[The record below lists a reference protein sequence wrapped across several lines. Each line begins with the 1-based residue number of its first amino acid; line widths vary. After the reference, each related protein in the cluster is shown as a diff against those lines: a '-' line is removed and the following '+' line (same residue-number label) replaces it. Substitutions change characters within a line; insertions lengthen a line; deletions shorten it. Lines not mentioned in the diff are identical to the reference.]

1 LVIDRMNHCLSSVFF
16 DDRDKRSSW
25 LGWALGDGQQLDSIS
40 VSLKETITAYN
51 TNFHNLEQLDSTIV
65 VRYNEIT
72 SKMESLS
79 EHEHLLRDLLI
90 AVQIETQ
97 LQLKRQIYLK
107 LKSQH
112 LTAIREI
119 IEKSD
124 LHESIDLISRSIF
137 HRNFCSVDA
146 CETDIYSQSSG
157 NKIIVHRELLLL
169 EPSQDLHIQC
179 KAASPSHVSIFYNQV
194 GQRVGVNTIILDSK
208 IINENSLKNS
218 SFVTKI

>member
-1 LVIDRMNHCLSSVFF
+1 M
-16 DDRDKRSSW
+16 
-25 LGWALGDGQQLDSIS
+25 
-40 VSLKETITAYN
+40 
-51 TNFHNLEQLDSTIV
+51 
-65 VRYNEIT
+65 
-72 SKMESLS
+72 
-79 EHEHLLRDLLI
+79 
-90 AVQIETQ
+90 
-97 LQLKRQIYLK
+97 
-107 LKSQH
+107 
-112 LTAIREI
+112 
-119 IEKSD
+119 
-124 LHESIDLISRSIF
+124 ISRSIF

-218 SFVTKI
+218 SFVNEDLRVIQTTEIFLASFIIFDRHIQCLKETKLILNKVPTACHEMQVINLNNGFDIEANG